1 MKYSLCCIFVILVLA
16 MPFHS
21 LFAVNTESLDYFSMA
36 YYYIY
41 NNDLKMAKL
50 QLELC
55 LLAEDDPPVLLY
67 TIISEISDMVGDTE
81 DALKYATKALELDPE
96 NETVLKIKMT
106 LLFENQEYERSVE
119 YLQRLLEQDPDNLQL
134 LSYGAELYS
143 DLGYENELIDVYT
156 RILQIKPNLVHVR
169 LNLGYLLSKKGL
181 LRLAEKQYQTVLEIE
196 PENKKA
202 IFYLTY
208 IYLSNGRSEEA
219 NRYFRELDEKNLLTD
234 DMLEDYASSLFIE
247 GQNPLSVLNRIKDR
261 SDILS
266 ITRAI
271 IKFTDGKPDES
282 KIYFETAVKED
293 PSSIAGYTGLI
304 RIAQIKKN
312 QDMETKWRFVLA
324 GNYYNYNN
332 FEKALEEAL
341 VVRELDPVL
350 LENVYLLGDIY
361 NNLGMKEEAIA
372 EYEYFKKH
380 SEEKGDV
387 HIKLGLA
394 YDEIGNNLEAVNNFL
409 EALNIYP
416 DNDELYYYLGIEYR
430 ILKDNEN
437 AVNAFKKAVELKQ
450 DNAYY
455 IFHLGVSYE
464 RMGSIE
470 EAIFYLDKSIRYDDN
485 NAMALNY
492 LGYLLADKGIRLD
505 EAKVLIE
512 NAVSMSPE
520 NGAYLDSLGWVYYKM
535 SDFNNAKVQL
545 EKAVKYM
552 DSSDEENY
560 LVYEHLGDT
569 NYKIGLMKEAIA
581 AWNKALKMKFVEEIQ
596 DKIQKLEKELED

>member
-1 MKYSLCCIFVILVLA
+1 
-16 MPFHS
+16 
-21 LFAVNTESLDYFSMA
+21 MA

-50 QLELC
+50 QLEMCILV
-55 LLAEDDPPVLLY
+55 EEDPPVMLF
-67 TIISEISDMVGDTE
+67 TTISEISDMVGETD
-81 DALKYATKALELDPE
+81 DALKYATKALELDPK
-96 NETVLKIKMT
+96 NEAALRIKMV
-106 LLFENQEYERSVE
+106 LLIENQEYERSVE
-119 YLQRLLEQDPDNLQL
+119 YLQRLLDQEPDNLQL

-143 DLGYENELIDVYT
+143 ELEYDNELIDVYT
-156 RILQIKPNLVHVR
+156 RILQIKPNLVNVR

-181 LRLAEKQYQTVLEIE
+181 LSLAEKQYQQVLDLE
-196 PENKKA
+196 PANKKA
-202 IFYLTY
+202 LFYLTY
-208 IYLSNGRSEEA
+208 IYLSDGRGEEA
-219 NRYFRELDEKNLLTD
+219 NLYFRELDKKNLLSD

-247 GQNPLSVLNRIKDR
+247 GQDPTPVLKRIKDR
-261 SDILS
+261 SDILN

-271 IKFTDGKPDES
+271 IKFTERKLGES

-293 PSSIAGYTGLI
+293 SSSIAGYTGLI
-304 RIAQIKKN
+304 RIAQIQEN
-312 QDMETKWRFVLA
+312 RDMESKWRFVLA
-324 GNYYNYNN
+324 GIYYNYNN

-341 VVRELDPVL
+341 AVGELDPVL

-361 NNLGMKEEAIA
+361 NNLGRKDEAIV

-394 YDEIGNNLEAVNNFL
+394 YDEIGNHLEAVNNFR

-430 ILKDNEN
+430 ILDDNEK

-464 RMGSIE
+464 RIGSIE
-470 EAIFYLDKSIRYDDN
+470 EAIFYLDKSIQYDDN

-505 EAKVLIE
+505 EAKEFIE
-512 NAVSMSPE
+512 KAVSMNPE

-535 SDFNNAKVQL
+535 SEYNNAKEYL
-545 EKAVKYM
+545 EKAVKYI
-552 DSSDEENY
+552 DSSENENY
-560 LVYEHLGDT
+560 LVYDHLGDT
-569 NYKIGLMKEAIA
+569 CYKIGLMKEAIA
-581 AWNKALKMKFVEEIQ
+581 AWNNALKMKFVEEIQ
-596 DKIQKLEKELED
+596 DKIQKLEKELQD